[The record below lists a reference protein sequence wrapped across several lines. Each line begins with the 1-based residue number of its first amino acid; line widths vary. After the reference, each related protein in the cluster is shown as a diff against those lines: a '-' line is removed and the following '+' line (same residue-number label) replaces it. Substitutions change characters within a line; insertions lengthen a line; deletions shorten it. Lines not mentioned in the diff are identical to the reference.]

1 MNYRPRLDV
10 ESPYL
15 LYVYGVSRSIDWI
28 GMKRN
33 LKRSCQVRFIE
44 TFEGWTHT
52 KMDRAIVQFDTIQGL
67 ESFMKFTRSRDFPS
81 KYVKTHKLRN
91 KREFFDLILQD
102 TGIDLLECKAVPP
115 SVLRARSNSREIYVR
130 DVIITNQEKANSSSA
145 DSMSMSMSIS
155 SSSQQEFELPETEAT
170 DDNIQSKMEN
180 VQSENNLVPALVVKN
195 LPTMFDDLK
204 ELKKVLGIS
213 ELDIP
218 SRCIRDCMID
228 SATVSFF
235 FRNQED
241 YNKVSLFVE
250 EQELQIAF
258 GNENRKITIVW
269 TKDKLPI

>member
-1 MNYRPRLDV
+1 
-10 ESPYL
+10 
-15 LYVYGVSRSIDWI
+15 
-28 GMKRN
+28 
-33 LKRSCQVRFIE
+33 
-44 TFEGWTHT
+44 
-52 KMDRAIVQFDTIQGL
+52 
-67 ESFMKFTRSRDFPS
+67 
-81 KYVKTHKLRN
+81 
-91 KREFFDLILQD
+91 
-102 TGIDLLECKAVPP
+102 
-115 SVLRARSNSREIYVR
+115 
-130 DVIITNQEKANSSSA
+130 
-145 DSMSMSMSIS
+145 
-155 SSSQQEFELPETEAT
+155 
-170 DDNIQSKMEN
+170 
-180 VQSENNLVPALVVKN
+180 
-195 LPTMFDDLK
+195 MFDDLK